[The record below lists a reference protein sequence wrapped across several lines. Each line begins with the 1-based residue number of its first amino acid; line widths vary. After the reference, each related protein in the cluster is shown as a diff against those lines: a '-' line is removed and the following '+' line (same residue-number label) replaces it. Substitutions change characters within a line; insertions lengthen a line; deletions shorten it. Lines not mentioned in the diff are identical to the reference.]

1 MTERSD
7 LMVERDGIGWWTNWN
22 QQAAVVSQSEWVLT
36 RTTRECGL
44 CGLSRGEVATMIQN
58 ILTSRLTREQQIE
71 LYESTAKDGDALA
84 PCLPCVEAVLDLT
97 DEMKED
103 MP

>member
-1 MTERSD
+1 MKLKR
-7 LMVERDGIGWWTNWN
+7 LGIILLI
-22 QQAAVVSQSEWVLT
+22 ALAVVVALQYLDTET
-36 RTTRECGL
+36 AIERCYRECEL
-44 CGLSRGEVATMIQN
+44 CGLRRGEVAVMIQN

-71 LYESTAKDGDALA
+71 RYESTAKDGDDLA